1 MILRTFF
8 IALCVIGAC
17 TAASAQVI
25 GVSADDKPAYD
36 EELAKRFGGDDNG
49 MKNYVLVILKTG
61 PKDAS
66 IKGKDREAVFAGH
79 MANINRLA
87 DKGILALAGPFGENS
102 RSYRGLYIFNVASV
116 DEALKL
122 AETDPAVKAGVFIVE
137 ATPWYGTAAL
147 MGVSETHKRIAK
159 QKP

>member
-8 IALCVIGAC
+8 IALCFIGAC
-17 TAASAQVI
+17 SAASAQVMAAR
-25 GVSADDKPAYD
+25 ADEKPTYD
-36 EELAKRFGGDDNG
+36 EELAKLFGGDDNG
-49 MKNYVLVILKTG
+49 MKSYVLVILKTG

-66 IKGKDREAVFAGH
+66 IKGKDREAIFAGH

-87 DKGILALAGPFGENS
+87 DEGTLALAGPFGENG
-102 RSYRGLYIFNVASV
+102 RAFRGLFIFNVSSV

-122 AETDPAVKAGVFIVE
+122 AATDPAVKAGVFIVE